1 MTLKQNILTILAITA
16 TSLPLASTPLY
27 DVFNHTSIS
36 YSNYVVE
43 RNADNSFVRVPI
55 DLVYL
60 HITSPENDRVKAFND
75 KMLPLLHSYLD
86 REGEFVKVLNDLRR
100 QTDTYNRLVGSNNV
114 GYDRDREIA
123 PGALP
128 TLQGIDSKA
137 ISYVSD
143 RVFFEVTFDFEIPTG
158 QGYGSRDDRK
168 FTVRHLYVGN
178 LQTGKIT
185 RLNDV
190 LTTAELESLE
200 LRLSKRI
207 NEMYALATS
216 KLNPYELKLIDGMY
230 EDDDEGEEQQQ
241 VAACEDICPRVLI
254 EEAEIFWS
262 SWGVNFNFPE
272 FSRTSEIFG
281 GRGFSIFVDYKEARE
296 ILGKKEA
303 FSFLNQLNVAT
314 NTRRNFNYWDVIET
328 IGNIR
333 KIPTAKDVA
342 DLNGAQPKPK
352 VLSLKSYQLFKD
364 NSRNYRN
371 NTIFVFNPYGDVL
384 EEKMYNEKG
393 GVYYSK
399 NFTYDALGNK
409 TSESRQS
416 EDGRKDSSSEIYV
429 YDDRGNI
436 LKRTMI
442 DDEIIHTFHYFYNGD
457 YVYMMEHNLLDTDHS
472 EQFNQI
478 KLGNGEMCINDIC
491 YILNAA
497 GKVMGIRGAKY
508 IYQQTQIGYDS
519 KGRVVESHMDNERYH
534 HYFIYDDTNRLV
546 QYLGFENQSPTL
558 EVTYAYDGNSKLPK
572 SQLKVSRNGETVE
585 LEEYEWE

>member
-1 MTLKQNILTILAITA
+1 M
-16 TSLPLASTPLY
+16 
-27 DVFNHTSIS
+27 
-36 YSNYVVE
+36 
-43 RNADNSFVRVPI
+43 
-55 DLVYL
+55 
-60 HITSPENDRVKAFND
+60 
-75 KMLPLLHSYLD
+75 
-86 REGEFVKVLNDLRR
+86 
-100 QTDTYNRLVGSNNV
+100 
-114 GYDRDREIA
+114 
-123 PGALP
+123 
-128 TLQGIDSKA
+128 
-137 ISYVSD
+137 
-143 RVFFEVTFDFEIPTG
+143 
-158 QGYGSRDDRK
+158 
-168 FTVRHLYVGN
+168 
-178 LQTGKIT
+178 
-185 RLNDV
+185 
-190 LTTAELESLE
+190 
-200 LRLSKRI
+200 
-207 NEMYALATS
+207 
-216 KLNPYELKLIDGMY
+216 
-230 EDDDEGEEQQQ
+230 
-241 VAACEDICPRVLI
+241 
-254 EEAEIFWS
+254 
-262 SWGVNFNFPE
+262 
-272 FSRTSEIFG
+272 
-281 GRGFSIFVDYKEARE
+281 
-296 ILGKKEA
+296 
-303 FSFLNQLNVAT
+303 
-314 NTRRNFNYWDVIET
+314 
-328 IGNIR
+328 
-333 KIPTAKDVA
+333 
-342 DLNGAQPKPK
+342 
-352 VLSLKSYQLFKD
+352 
-364 NSRNYRN
+364 
-371 NTIFVFNPYGDVL
+371 
-384 EEKMYNEKG
+384 
-393 GVYYSK
+393 YYSK

>member
-1 MTLKQNILTILAITA
+1 MTRKHNILTILAIAA
-16 TSLPLASTPLY
+16 TSLPMASTPLY

-36 YSNYVVE
+36 FSNYVVE
-43 RNADNSFVRVPI
+43 RKADNNFVRVPI

-86 REGEFVKVLNDLRR
+86 REGEFIKVLNDLRR
-100 QTDTYNRLVGSNNV
+100 KTDTYNRIIGSNASEF
-114 GYDRDREIA
+114 DRDGEIA

-137 ISYVSD
+137 ISYVAD
-143 RVFFEVTFDFEIPTG
+143 RVFFEVTFDFEIPSG
-158 QGYGSRDDRK
+158 QGYSSRDDRE

-190 LTTAELESLE
+190 LSSAEYESLE

-216 KLNPYELKLIDGMY
+216 KLNPYELKLIDDLY
-230 EDDDEGEEQQQ
+230 DEEEEGEEQQQ
-241 VAACEDICPRVLI
+241 VAACEDICPRVLMQ
-254 EEAEIFWS
+254 EAEIYWS
-262 SWGVNFNFPE
+262 SWGVLVNFPE
-272 FSRTSEIFG
+272 FSQTSEIFG

-296 ILGKKEA
+296 ILGQKEA
-303 FSFLNQLNVAT
+303 FSFLNQLNVGAT
-314 NTRRNFNYWDVIET
+314 TRRNFNYWDVIET
-328 IGNIR
+328 IGNMR

-342 DLNGAQPKPK
+342 EMNGATPKPRSM
-352 VLSLKSYQLFKD
+352 SLKSYQLFKD
-364 NSRNYRN
+364 YARNYRN
-371 NTIFVFNPYGDVL
+371 NTVFTFNPYGDVV
-384 EEKMYNEKG
+384 EEKMFNEHG
-393 GVYYSK
+393 GLYYVK
-399 NFTYDALGNK
+399 NFTYDAFGNK
-409 TSESRQS
+409 TSETHKAEHGREDKKS
-416 EDGRKDSSSEIYV
+416 EMYL
-429 YDDRGNI
+429 YDDRGNL

-442 DDEIIHTFHYFYNGD
+442 DEEDIRSFNYFYNGD

-478 KLGNGEMCINDIC
+478 KLGSGEMCINDNC

-497 GKVMGIRGAKY
+497 GKVMGIRARKY
-508 IYQQTQIGYDS
+508 IYQQGQIGYDS
-519 KGRVVESHMDNERYH
+519 KGRVVETHLENDRYNY
-534 HYFIYDDTNRLV
+534 YFVYDDTDRLV

-558 EVTYAYDGNSKLPK
+558 EVTYAYNGNGKLPI
-572 SQLKVSRNGETVE
+572 SQLKISRNGETVE